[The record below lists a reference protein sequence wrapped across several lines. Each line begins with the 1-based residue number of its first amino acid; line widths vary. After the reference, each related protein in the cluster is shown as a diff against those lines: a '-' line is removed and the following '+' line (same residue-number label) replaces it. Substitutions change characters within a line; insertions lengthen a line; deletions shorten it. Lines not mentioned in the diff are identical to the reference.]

1 MALIHDIGEAIIG
14 DITPS
19 DGVSKGTWPT
29 HWSCR
34 IAANWI
40 AEDKYRR
47 ESLAVDY
54 LTCLLKTSN
63 PSAAAEIKSLF
74 EEFEENK
81 TPEAKFVKEI
91 DAFECLVQAEEY
103 EERAHKDLQLGEF
116 LSLESR
122 ISSKDLS
129 HWTKLLA
136 KERNDISSKKS
147 IDTVIV
153 FVIGGPGVGKGTQCS
168 RLAADL
174 DFEHI
179 SVGDLLREEAKRP
192 SSVYADF
199 INKSIKESVVI
210 PAQLTCDL
218 LKLKMNAAKERGIQQ
233 FLIDGFPR
241 SVDQAVKFEEK
252 VLLSFL
258 DYASKYANV
267 INVLDPWVE
276 FHYTLRLQ
284 REWDG
289 RSTLETCEGIW

>member
-1 MALIHDIGEAIIG
+1 VATLTLVQDNSFDQNKCVRMALIHDIGEAIIG

-19 DGVSKGTWPT
+19 DGISKGIWPT
-29 HWSCR
+29 HWSIWCR
-34 IAANWI
+34 IAANRT
-40 AEDKYRR
+40 AEDKHRR

-116 LSLESR
+116 LPLESR

-129 HWTKLLA
+129 YWTKLLA
-136 KERNDISSKKS
+136 KERNAISSKKS
-147 IDTVIV
+147 TDTVIV

-174 DFEHI
+174 GFEHI
-179 SVGDLLREEAKRP
+179 SVGDLLREEARRP
-192 SSVYADF
+192 SSVYANF
-199 INKSIKESVVI
+199 INKSIKESVII

-218 LKLKMNAAKERGIQQ
+218 VKLKINAAKERGIQH

-241 SVDQAVKFEEK
+241 SVDQVVKFEEK
-252 VLLSFL
+252 VLPSFL
-258 DYASKYANV
+258 DYR
-267 INVLDPWVE
+267 
-276 FHYTLRLQ
+276 TLLNM
-284 REWDG
+284 
-289 RSTLETCEGIW
+289 LML

>member
-1 MALIHDIGEAIIG
+1 M
-14 DITPS
+14 
-19 DGVSKGTWPT
+19 
-29 HWSCR
+29 
-34 IAANWI
+34 
-40 AEDKYRR
+40 
-47 ESLAVDY
+47 
-54 LTCLLKTSN
+54 KTSN

-81 TPEAKFVKEI
+81 TPEAKFVTEI

-103 EERAHKDLQLGEF
+103 EERAHKDLRLGEF

-129 HWTKLLA
+129 YWTKLLA
-136 KERNDISSKKS
+136 EERNAISSKKS
-147 IDTVIV
+147 TSTVIV

-174 DFEHI
+174 ALEHI
-179 SVGDLLREEAKRP
+179 SVGDVLREEAKRP

-218 LKLKMNAAKERGIQQ
+218 VKLKMSAATKERGIQH

-241 SVDQAVKFEEK
+241 SVDQAVRFEEK
-252 VLLSFL
+252 VLLSFP
-258 DYASKYANV
+258 DHAFEYA
-267 INVLDPWVE
+267 
-276 FHYTLRLQ
+276 
-284 REWDG
+284 
-289 RSTLETCEGIW
+289 C